1 MLARTNSD
9 RIDRN
14 QSYQTVETMLVPPV
28 FLILV
33 TDTAGSDLD
42 TVHY

>member
-1 MLARTNSD
+1 MFARTNSD

-14 QSYQTVETMLVPPV
+14 QTVETAACPV

-33 TDTAGSDLD
+33 TDTLGSDLE